1 MTGRRDNGFTLIEVL
16 VTFLITSV
24 GLLGL
29 AALQVNVMNDQFE
42 AIQRAQITA
51 MVDDMAARIRMNPK
65 AAEAGT
71 YTQDLI
77 EGVGGYYGTLEVQP
91 VCSSS
96 TAVLRDLC
104 DWNRTIAGSARVS
117 KGQNLASPLG
127 ARGCIESAAASGSGE
142 TIIRVSIAWQGMT
155 NSVAPSSS
163 CGSGQ
168 YGSENLRRTV
178 YRDVAVR

>member
-1 MTGRRDNGFTLIEVL
+1 MIVNSNGGFTLIEVL

-42 AIQRAQITA
+42 AMQRAQITA
-51 MVDDMAARIRMNPK
+51 MVDDMAAKIRMNPQ
-65 AAEAGT
+65 AAEAGI

-77 EGVGGYYGTLEVQP
+77 EGASGYYGTLALQP
-91 VCSSS
+91 ECSAV
-96 TAVLRDLC
+96 TAVSRDLC
-104 DWNRTIAGSARVS
+104 DWNRTIAGAARMS
-117 KGQNLASPLG
+117 EGQNLASPLG
-127 ARGCIESAAASGSGE
+127 ARGCIEPGSASGSGE
-142 TIIRVSIAWQGMT
+142 TVIRVSIAWQGMT
-155 NSVAPSSS
+155 NSVAPSVS

-168 YGSENLRRTV
+168 YGSENLRRAV

>member
-1 MTGRRDNGFTLIEVL
+1 MTVKSDSGFTLIEVL

-29 AALQVNVMNDQFE
+29 AALQVNTMNDQFE

-77 EGVGGYYGTLEVQP
+77 EGVGGHYGVLAVQP
-91 VCSSS
+91 TCSLA
-96 TAVLRDLC
+96 TAVQRDLC
-104 DWNRTIAGSARVS
+104 DWNRMIGGAARVS
-117 KGQNLASPLG
+117 EGQNLAAPLG
-127 ARGCIESAAASGSGE
+127 ARGCIEPANASGSGE
-142 TIIRVSIAWQGMT
+142 TVIRVSIAWQGMT
-155 NSVAPSSS
+155 NSVAPSAS

-168 YGSENLRRTV
+168 YGSENLRRAV

>member
-1 MTGRRDNGFTLIEVL
+1 MTVKSDSGFTLIEVL

-42 AIQRAQITA
+42 AIQRDQITA

-77 EGVGGYYGTLEVQP
+77 EGVAGYYGSLDVQP
-91 VCSSS
+91 ACSSP

-104 DWNRTIAGSARVS
+104 DWNRTIAGAARVS
-117 KGQNLASPLG
+117 EGQNLASPLG

-142 TIIRVSIAWQGMT
+142 TIIRVSIAWQGMM
-155 NSVAPSSS
+155 NSVAPSAS

-168 YGSENLRRTV
+168 YGSENLRRAV